1 MGLEYNAF
9 SETTGPRVTLVYP
22 DTYELGASNFGLRI
36 VHHLLLQTGL
46 YSVRRG
52 FHPAAD
58 MYRIMKERDLQW
70 LDLESG
76 EPIRESAVVGFGIST
91 EILYTNI
98 LSLLDLMNIELR
110 SENRNQ
116 SDPVI
121 LAGGGGLANPV
132 PLMPFVDVFFLGEA
146 EAGLLPLMEILC
158 SSLDRN
164 EKLERAAD
172 LPSVLVPSLHTG
184 QSVRW
189 AVADQLKI
197 KDAPVDQIVPMA
209 TVAHDRAVVEIS
221 RGCTRG
227 CRFCQASQLSRPVRE
242 RSPEDIVKLI
252 TDSVNSTGW
261 EQAGVLS
268 LSFSDYSR
276 LNSLIKEF
284 DGIEGSMHVRISQ
297 PSLRPDTLP
306 GLRGK
311 RFFKG
316 SVTMAPEAGSER
328 MRRIINKP
336 LSHDE
341 ILRAAETAARMG
353 ARGIKLY
360 FMVGLPGET
369 DEDILAIASLADA
382 VAKIMG
388 NKRKVTAAISPF
400 VPKPHT
406 PFQWCEQPDHEELW
420 RRIQLVRTNC
430 KRARVAWNDPRVSA
444 VEYYL
449 CTGGKESPDILE
461 KAYLN
466 GAVFDGWSDL
476 FRWDV
481 WKELISGKQPAGF
494 HIDHPLPWS
503 FIDTGVKREWL
514 IQEYERSFR
523 EETLPDCREAGCSDC
538 GGCNGV
544 VLPFPDMIVTN
555 DVSPLPPGELPV
567 ERVRLRYSKTG
578 LARFTSH
585 LDMVRMWTRAL
596 RRSGLPVYY
605 SSGFARRMK
614 LVFSQ
619 PIPLGMGSESEY
631 LDFQLMESVKLNDV
645 RNSIVSVLPSG
656 FRIMALKKLSGK
668 YRSPG
673 ALSTSAE
680 YIIHGIDRTDR
691 LIDYLRNNE
700 EVSSYSVVDVDK
712 VRMISD
718 PHKGASRPDRVMEA
732 AGVKWESIVR
742 SNILVADQSGQLVPL
757 MAAT

>member
-1 MGLEYNAF
+1 MGLEYNVFQEA
-9 SETTGPRVTLVYP
+9 SGPRVTLVYP
-22 DTYELGASNFGLRI
+22 DTYELGASNFGLRV
-36 VHHLLLQTGL
+36 VHHLLLETGL
-46 YSVRRG
+46 YTVRRG

-58 MYRIMKERDLQW
+58 MHRIMKERDLQW

-76 EPIRESAVVGFGIST
+76 DPICESKVVGFGIST
-91 EILYTNI
+91 EILYTNV
-98 LSLLDLMNIELR
+98 LSLLDLMKIELR
-110 SENRNQ
+110 SKNRDQ

-146 EAGLLPLMEILC
+146 EAGLLPLMKILC
-158 SSLDRN
+158 SDLDRD
-164 EKLERAAD
+164 EKLARAAD

-189 AVADQLKI
+189 AVAEELNI

-209 TVAHDRAVVEIS
+209 TVAHDRTVVEIS

-252 TDSVNSTGW
+252 TDSVKSTGW

-276 LNSLIKEF
+276 LNRLIRGF
-284 DGIEGSMHVRISQ
+284 DEIEGSMHVRISQ

-341 ILRAAETAARMG
+341 IIMAVETAARMG

-369 DEDILAIASLADA
+369 DEDVLAIASLADA

-406 PFQWCEQPDHEELW
+406 PFQWCRQPDHDELW

-430 KRARVAWNDPRVSA
+430 RRARVAWNDPRVSA

-449 CTGGKESPDILE
+449 CTGGENSPDILE
-461 KAYLN
+461 KAYRN

-481 WKELISGKQPAGF
+481 WKELIAVEQPAGF
-494 HIDHPLPWS
+494 ALDDPLPWS

-514 IQEYERSFR
+514 IQEYKRSFK
-523 EETLPDCREAGCSDC
+523 EEILPDCREAGCSDC

-544 VLPFPDMIVTN
+544 VLPFPDMIVSGDAN
-555 DVSPLPPGELPV
+555 PLPLGEPPV
-567 ERVRLRYSKTG
+567 ERVRLRFSKTG

-631 LDFQLMESVKLNDV
+631 LDFQLTESVELHDV
-645 RNSIVSVLPSG
+645 LKSISSVLPSG
-656 FRIMALKKLSGK
+656 FRITASKKLSGK

-673 ALSTSAE
+673 ALSTAAE
-680 YIIHGIDRTDR
+680 YIIHGIDNADR

-700 EVSSYSVVDVDK
+700 LVSSFSVFDIDK

-718 PHKGASRPDRVMEA
+718 PKDGASRPDKIMEA

-742 SNILVADQSGQLVPL
+742 SNILVADQAGQLVPL
-757 MAAT
+757 LAVT